1 MTEQTDT
8 LVLFNKLLT
17 DQFEMNKQWIEQL
30 SEENFNLR
38 EEAAEL
44 DIEVHLLYDQLSEN
58 RKVVILVS

>member
-8 LVLFNKLLT
+8 LVLFDQLLT

-30 SEENFNLR
+30 SEENVNLR